1 MTIVLVETVFNCVD
15 LTWRE
20 GVLGLYLKVHVV
32 RPRFR
37 GLADLGRVKGR
48 DIFIGRRS
56 IASTLND
63 VWWIWAKGAACADI
77 VAPLTASL

>member
-32 RPRFR
+32 RRSE
-37 GLADLGRVKGR
+37 GLP
-48 DIFIGRRS
+48 I
-56 IASTLND
+56 
-63 VWWIWAKGAACADI
+63 
-77 VAPLTASL
+77 